1 MGHILPAPTGCDAPS
16 TQRSKT
22 MSLLGIFLVI
32 VGLVLA
38 IKITGFVLRLVFVGL
53 IVLGLYLLVGP
64 MLGAG

>member
-1 MGHILPAPTGCDAPS
+1 
-16 TQRSKT
+16 

-38 IKITGFVLRLVFVGL
+38 IKITGFVLRLVFAGVIL
-53 IVLGLYLLVGP
+53 FGLYLLVGP

>member
-1 MGHILPAPTGCDAPS
+1 
-16 TQRSKT
+16 

-53 IVLGLYLLVGP
+53 ILFGLYLLVGP
-64 MLGAG
+64 MIGVG

>member
-1 MGHILPAPTGCDAPS
+1 
-16 TQRSKT
+16 

-53 IVLGLYLLVGP
+53 IVLCLYLLVGP
-64 MLGAG
+64 ILGAG

>member
-1 MGHILPAPTGCDAPS
+1 
-16 TQRSKT
+16 

-38 IKITGFVLRLVFVGL
+38 IKITGFVLRLVFFGVIL
-53 IVLGLYLLVGP
+53 FGLYLLVGP

>member
-1 MGHILPAPTGCDAPS
+1 MAHILPALTGCDAPPAE
-16 TQRSKT
+16 RSKT

>member
-1 MGHILPAPTGCDAPS
+1 
-16 TQRSKT
+16 

-38 IKITGFVLRLVFVGL
+38 IKVTGFVFRLVFIGL
-53 IVLGLYLLVGP
+53 ILWGLYLLVGP

>member
-1 MGHILPAPTGCDAPS
+1 
-16 TQRSKT
+16 

-38 IKITGFVLRLVFVGL
+38 WKVTAFVLKLVFVGVIL
-53 IVLGLYLLVGP
+53 VGLYLVLGP

>member
-1 MGHILPAPTGCDAPS
+1 
-16 TQRSKT
+16 

-38 IKITGFVLRLVFVGL
+38 IKVTGFVLRLVFVGL
-53 IVLGLYLLVGP
+53 ILWGLYLLVGP

>member
-1 MGHILPAPTGCDAPS
+1 
-16 TQRSKT
+16 

-38 IKITGFVLRLVFVGL
+38 IKITGLVLRLVFVGL

>member
-1 MGHILPAPTGCDAPS
+1 
-16 TQRSKT
+16 

-38 IKITGFVLRLVFVGL
+38 IKITGFVLRLVFVGVIL
-53 IVLGLYLLVGP
+53 FGLYLLVGP